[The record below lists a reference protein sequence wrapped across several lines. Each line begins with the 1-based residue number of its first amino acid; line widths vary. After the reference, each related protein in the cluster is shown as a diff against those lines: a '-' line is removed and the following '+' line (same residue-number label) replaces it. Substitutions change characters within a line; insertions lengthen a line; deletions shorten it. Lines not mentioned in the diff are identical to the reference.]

1 MAIQIASEYLWSLE
15 RDGPNISK
23 EVFLMKNTN
32 TFLEAWTNSP
42 LVPISSLK
50 NGWKKDIREL
60 LARSAGKAIT
70 RRLCSLKTLSVI

>member
-1 MAIQIASEYLWSLE
+1 
-15 RDGPNISK
+15 
-23 EVFLMKNTN
+23 MKNTN